1 MSDKKDGKGVLQT
14 VYEERGHDEIYLKLG
29 SFRDRPSAK
38 TAAQSLL
45 KFKCKNPYP
54 KDNCVDWTK
63 PAVDHLH
70 AQGPIEEEDHNH
82 FTDLYNAH
90 KEAVRKKTNITANGI
105 NAGHPK

>member
-54 KDNCVDWTK
+54 KDNC
-63 PAVDHLH
+63 
-70 AQGPIEEEDHNH
+70 
-82 FTDLYNAH
+82 
-90 KEAVRKKTNITANGI
+90 
-105 NAGHPK
+105 